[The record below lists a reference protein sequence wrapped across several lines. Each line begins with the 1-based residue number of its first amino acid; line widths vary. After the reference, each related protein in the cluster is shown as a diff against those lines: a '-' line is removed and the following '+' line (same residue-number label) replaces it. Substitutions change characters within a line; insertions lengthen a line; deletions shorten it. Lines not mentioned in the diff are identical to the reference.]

1 MSRADP
7 PRAGLNGLGSLIELL
22 SPVAAG
28 PDRYL
33 APSRFGASS
42 GRLFG
47 GQLVAQALR
56 AATLSVDAAYLPHSL
71 HSYFVSTGH
80 ASRPVDL
87 RVERV
92 RTGRSFATRQVTAS
106 QQGVTIFVL
115 AASFHVAEPGE
126 SYQVPMAVSV
136 PPPESDEP
144 WAPLMTGPISAE
156 FELREFAPE
165 PWQDDGAARAA
176 RRFWVRTRGRLPGD
190 PGMHAAVFGYV
201 SDFGATIAAHVPIGV
216 PFGTGMHAS
225 LDHSVWFHR
234 PVLMDEWVLIDYRP
248 VSNSGARGLV
258 LGTAYSIGGELLAST
273 AQEVVI
279 RSGAVR

>member
-1 MSRADP
+1 MSRAD
-7 PRAGLNGLGSLIELL
+7 LDGLGSLIELL

-92 RTGRSFATRQVTAS
+92 RTGR
-106 QQGVTIFVL
+106 
-115 AASFHVAEPGE
+115 
-126 SYQVPMAVSV
+126 
-136 PPPESDEP
+136 
-144 WAPLMTGPISAE
+144 
-156 FELREFAPE
+156 
-165 PWQDDGAARAA
+165 
-176 RRFWVRTRGRLPGD
+176 
-190 PGMHAAVFGYV
+190 
-201 SDFGATIAAHVPIGV
+201 
-216 PFGTGMHAS
+216 
-225 LDHSVWFHR
+225 
-234 PVLMDEWVLIDYRP
+234 P

>member
-1 MSRADP
+1 MSRADSSRP
-7 PRAGLNGLGSLIELL
+7 GLDGLGSLIELL

-87 RVERV
+87 QVERV

-106 QQGVTIFVL
+106 QQGVTIFML

-126 SYQVPMAVSV
+126 SYQPMAVSV

-176 RRFWVRTRGRLPGD
+176 RRFWVRTRGRLPDD